1 MLPEC
6 PCYKDTTR
14 NKVGPATEEDI
25 QVLTVRDGEGKT
37 LQDARFVEILKSAKS
52 RIKSATDS
60 LRGATSEWNIS
71 QSESSRE
78 SFCLSGSRREAWS
91 GDPRRRRWK
100 VQNSSVDDLDLSESP
115 SISVGGS
122 PEDTI
127 KIKVLDE
134 SRQESGT
141 GRESNS
147 TRARHRQNIYIL
159 KVSQARLSR
168 NIEQLQ

>member
-1 MLPEC
+1 MFAEC

-71 QSESSRE
+71 QY
-78 SFCLSGSRREAWS
+78 
-91 GDPRRRRWK
+91 
-100 VQNSSVDDLDLSESP
+100 
-115 SISVGGS
+115 SI
-122 PEDTI
+122 EEFNH
-127 KIKVLDE
+127 L
-134 SRQESGT
+134 
-141 GRESNS
+141 
-147 TRARHRQNIYIL
+147 L
-159 KVSQARLSR
+159 CVSQGRGERPGQETPGDGGGRFRTPVWMIWTCLRAPA
-168 NIEQLQ
+168 

>member
-60 LRGATSEWNIS
+60 LRGAT
-71 QSESSRE
+71 R
-78 SFCLSGSRREAWS
+78 SRREAWS

>member
-1 MLPEC
+1 MFAEC

-71 QSESSRE
+71 HSERKVII
-78 SFCLSGSRREAWS
+78 CLVWQG
-91 GDPRRRRWK
+91 
-100 VQNSSVDDLDLSESP
+100 L
-115 SISVGGS
+115 GGRLGQET
-122 PEDTI
+122 PGGEGGRFRTR
-127 KIKVLDE
+127 VLMIWTC
-134 SRQESGT
+134 Q
-141 GRESNS
+141 
-147 TRARHRQNIYIL
+147 RAP
-159 KVSQARLSR
+159 V
-168 NIEQLQ
+168 

>member
-1 MLPEC
+1 MLLEC

-52 RIKSATDS
+52 RIKSATES
-60 LRGATSEWNIS
+60 LRGATSEWNS
-71 QSESSRE
+71 SHSERSS
-78 SFCLSGSRREAWS
+78 CLSGSRREAWS

-100 VQNSSVDDLDLSESP
+100 VRNSSVDDLDLSESP

>member
-1 MLPEC
+1 MEYFSVRGKLSFGLP
-6 PCYKDTTR
+6 
-14 NKVGPATEEDI
+14 
-25 QVLTVRDGEGKT
+25 
-37 LQDARFVEILKSAKS
+37 
-52 RIKSATDS
+52 
-60 LRGATSEWNIS
+60 
-71 QSESSRE
+71 
-78 SFCLSGSRREAWS
+78 GSRREAWS

-100 VQNSSVDDLDLSESP
+100 VRNSSVDDLDLSESP

-134 SRQESGT
+134 SRQQSGT
-141 GRESNS
+141 GRNS

-159 KVSQARLSR
+159 KVSSQQSGLSR